1 MALFC
6 SLLNLA
12 ACRTANAVSTNSTN
26 PITMETPDTLTPVQ
40 RANACT
46 FDLFKQ
52 VCAQSPAHDPKNIFL
67 SPLSAFMALDIARQ
81 GADGETLQEMA
92 FLPSVQ
98 PETTNQLKIANSMWV
113 QPTFKVEPSFLAACE
128 PFGMEI
134 YNQWIKAKDV
144 NSWAAK
150 KTNNKIR
157 NLLSDPLPE
166 TLRMILLN
174 AIYFKAEWEDEFDKA
189 STRDQKFYPTIAPA
203 HNVKMMHRQGHMRYA
218 ENEYA
223 QFLELP
229 YKDCPYAMDIVLPK
243 DSMSVEEMMK
253 KSRLDALNFTYPE
266 VVLSLPKVKMEYQ
279 CSLKQALN
287 GLGIHAAFGQGA
299 NFSRLSKKEDVW
311 IDDVV
316 QKSFL
321 AVDEAGT
328 EAAAVTA
335 VIMVGRAICPV
346 KPEPK
351 YMQVDHPFLLMLR
364 DVETGL
370 ILFIGKIEDI
380 KG

>member
-1 MALFC
+1 
-6 SLLNLA
+6 
-12 ACRTANAVSTNSTN
+12 
-26 PITMETPDTLTPVQ
+26 
-40 RANACT
+40 
-46 FDLFKQ
+46 
-52 VCAQSPAHDPKNIFL
+52 
-67 SPLSAFMALDIARQ
+67 
-81 GADGETLQEMA
+81 
-92 FLPSVQ
+92 
-98 PETTNQLKIANSMWV
+98 
-113 QPTFKVEPSFLAACE
+113 
-128 PFGMEI
+128 
-134 YNQWIKAKDV
+134 
-144 NSWAAK
+144 
-150 KTNNKIR
+150 
-157 NLLSDPLPE
+157 
-166 TLRMILLN
+166 
-174 AIYFKAEWEDEFDKA
+174 
-189 STRDQKFYPTIAPA
+189 
-203 HNVKMMHRQGHMRYA
+203 
-218 ENEYA
+218 
-223 QFLELP
+223 LP

-243 DSMSVEEMMK
+243 DSMSVEEMMQ
-253 KSRLDALNFTYPE
+253 KSRLDATLWEKGGHGLNFTYPE